1 MLATPVLRSNGGLTL
16 RRILPFVLA
25 GLLAAGILVGY
36 NVAFA
41 QGDAGE
47 TALTDVGNLTTMMAA
62 FLVFFMQAGF
72 AFLGAGLIRS
82 KNTANYMTK
91 SFMDFAMASLSFWAF
106 GFAIMF
112 GATAVGIAG
121 TGQVLDDD
129 GNVLGSLFFLAHGG
143 ADWQLYVDWMFQ
155 MVFAATAATI
165 VAGAVAE
172 RTKTQAYL
180 AYSFIVGA
188 VIYPLYGHWVWGGGW
203 LGAFT
208 EIAPD
213 MFENALGMLPA
224 ADYAG
229 SGVVHAVG
237 GFVALAGAAVVGPR
251 LGKFNADGTAN
262 QIPGHSVPYVVIGT
276 FILFFGWFG
285 FNINTGDSIGLNAIN
300 TLLSGATGAVVAL
313 YITLVRSGKTD
324 ILMACNG
331 ALAGLVGI
339 TAPVAH
345 VDPWAAV
352 VIGAISAPIMMAS
365 VMVIEKVLKID
376 DPVSAVSVHG
386 VTGLWGL
393 LAVGIFANGNNDVD
407 GLVSGNGL
415 QIVSQLISM
424 AVVLAWSLG
433 TGFVLFMVLKVAMG
447 GIRASDAEQ
456 LEGLDLSE
464 HGLEAYGPAAS

>member
-1 MLATPVLRSNGGLTL
+1 ML
-16 RRILPFVLA
+16 RRVLPLLVAGFFAAAVLA
-25 GLLAAGILVGY
+25 GY

-41 QGDAGE
+41 QDVTSDADKLDQG
-47 TALTDVGNLTTMMAA
+47 ANVIWMIGA

-91 SFMDFAMASLSFWAF
+91 SFMDFAIASLGFWAF
-106 GFAIMF
+106 GFALMW
-112 GATAVGIAG
+112 GVSAAGIAG
-121 TGQVLDDD
+121 TT
-129 GNVLGSLFFLAHGG
+129 NFFLTDG
-143 ADWQLYVDWMFQ
+143 ADGQTYVDWVFQ

-165 VAGAVAE
+165 VAGAMAE

-203 LGAFT
+203 LGSLDV
-208 EIAPD
+208 I
-213 MFENALGMLPA
+213 GLPAA

-237 GFVALAGAAVVGPR
+237 GFVALTGAAIVGPR
-251 LGKFNADGTAN
+251 LGKYNANGTAN
-262 QIPGHSVPYVVIGT
+262 PIVGHNVPYAVIGT

-285 FNINTGDSIGLNAIN
+285 FNINTGDSIGLNAAN

-313 YITLVRSGKTD
+313 YIQLVRTGKAD

-339 TAPVAH
+339 TAPVAF
-345 VDPWAAV
+345 VEPWSAV
-352 VIGAISAPIMMAS
+352 VIGAISAPVMIVS
-365 VMVIEKVLKID
+365 VMVIENVLKID
-376 DPVSAVSVHG
+376 DPVGAISVHG
-386 VTGLWGL
+386 VTGLWGI
-393 LAVGIFANGNNDVD
+393 LAVGIFANGNNGVD
-407 GLVSGNGL
+407 GLIAGNSL

-424 AVVLAWSLG
+424 GVVLGWSLA
-433 TGFVLFMVLKVAMG
+433 TGFVLFMVLKVSMG
-447 GIRASDAEQ
+447 GIRASDEEQ
-456 LEGLDLSE
+456 LEGLDLAE

>member
-1 MLATPVLRSNGGLTL
+1 ML
-16 RRILPFVLA
+16 RRVLPLLVAGFFAAAVLA
-25 GLLAAGILVGY
+25 GY
-36 NVAFA
+36 NIAFA
-41 QGDAGE
+41 QDVTSDADKLDQG
-47 TALTDVGNLTTMMAA
+47 ANVIWMIGA

-91 SFMDFAMASLSFWAF
+91 SFMDFAIASLGFWAF
-106 GFAIMF
+106 GFALMW
-112 GATAVGIAG
+112 GVSAAGIAG
-121 TGQVLDDD
+121 TT
-129 GNVLGSLFFLAHGG
+129 NFFLTDG
-143 ADWQLYVDWMFQ
+143 ADGQTYVDWVFQ

-165 VAGAVAE
+165 VAGAMAE

-188 VIYPLYGHWVWGGGW
+188 VIYPLYGHWVWGSGW

-208 EIAPD
+208 EVAPD
-213 MFENALGMLPA
+213 VFENALGMLPA

-237 GFVALAGAAVVGPR
+237 GFVALAGAAIVGPR
-251 LGKFNADGTAN
+251 LGKFNANGTAN
-262 QIPGHSVPYVVIGT
+262 PIVGHNVPYVVIGT

-285 FNINTGDSIGLNAIN
+285 FNINTGDSIGLNAAN

-313 YITLVRSGKTD
+313 YIQLIRTGKAD

-339 TAPVAH
+339 TAPVAF
-345 VDPWAAV
+345 VEPWSAV
-352 VIGAISAPIMMAS
+352 VIGAISAPIMIVS
-365 VMVIEKVLKID
+365 VMVIENVLKID
-376 DPVSAVSVHG
+376 DPVGAVSVHG

-393 LAVGIFANGNNDVD
+393 LAVGIFANGNNGVE
-407 GLVSGNGL
+407 GLIAGNSL

-424 AVVLAWSLG
+424 AVVLGWSLG

-456 LEGLDLSE
+456 LEGLDLAE